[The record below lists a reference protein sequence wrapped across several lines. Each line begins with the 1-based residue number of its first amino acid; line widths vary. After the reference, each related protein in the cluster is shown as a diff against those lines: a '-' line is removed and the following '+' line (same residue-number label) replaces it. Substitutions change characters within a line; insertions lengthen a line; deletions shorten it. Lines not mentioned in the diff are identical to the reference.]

1 MKPLPNL
8 EDTEA
13 MVLRGRRSVL
23 ASARNDAL
31 EELRDA
37 YTSLQSDPIESMNVT
52 KIVKAAE
59 RLAEISGLW
68 K

>member
-1 MKPLPNL
+1 MKPLPDL
-8 EDTEA
+8 EDAEA
-13 MVLRGRRSVL
+13 MILRGRRSVL

-37 YTSLQSDPIESMNVT
+37 YTAIQSDPIENMRT
-52 KIVKAAE
+52 EKIIKAAE
-59 RLAEISGLW
+59 RLAEISKLW